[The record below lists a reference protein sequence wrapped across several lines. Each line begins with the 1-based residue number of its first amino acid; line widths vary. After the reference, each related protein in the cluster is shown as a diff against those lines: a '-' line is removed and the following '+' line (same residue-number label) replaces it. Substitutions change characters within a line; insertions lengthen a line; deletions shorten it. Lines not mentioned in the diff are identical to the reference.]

1 MKTRLHPS
9 TFLDA
14 KVSVFKNVKSKKPY
28 KTTTFR
34 DWLFYNDK
42 NLKSKIDS
50 IRDEYD
56 KEKRKTLKE
65 SIECVTGSGVFENGR
80 SDRDLKTHNGY
91 LVIDIDHQD
100 NLDLGSKFFTLI
112 EDVFSKISVVN
123 YAGRSVSGNGYFL
136 IIGISNPEKHRA
148 HFRYIKDHL
157 KKSYS
162 INVDDKCI
170 NVSRLRLKSY
180 DENFYVNEKA
190 EVLRKYD
197 VQKQFERK
205 SIKYDSNSK
214 GEIEELV
221 RKIENSGVSIARSYD
236 EYLNIGIVFYTECG
250 ELGREYFHRVC
261 RLDPKYKSK
270 ACDDDFDKIIRYNYN
285 SVTIGTLIHKMK
297 EYGVI

>member
-100 NLDLGSKFFTLI
+100 NLALGSKFFTLI
-112 EDVFSKISVVN
+112 EDVFSNIGVVN

-148 HFRYIKDHL
+148 HFRYIKNQL
-157 KKSYS
+157 KKSYD
-162 INVDDKCI
+162 INVDDSCI
-170 NVSRLRLKSY
+170 NVSRLRLISY
-180 DENFYVNEKA
+180 DDDCYVNEKA
-190 EVLRKYD
+190 ELLRKYD
-197 VQKQFERK
+197 EPVKVKRK
-205 SIKYDSNSK
+205 PIKYDSNSTS
-214 GEIEELV
+214 EIEDLV
-221 RKIENSGVSIARSYD
+221 RKIEASGVSIGSSYK
-236 EYLNIGIVFYTECG
+236 EYFRVGIIFHSECG
-250 ELGREYFHRVC
+250 ESGREYYHRVC
-261 RLDPKYKSK
+261 RLDPKYNAKD
-270 ACDDDFDKIIRYNYN
+270 CDDDFDTIIKYGYNE
-285 SVTIGTLIHKMK
+285 VKLATLVKKMK
-297 EYGVI
+297 EYGIY